1 MKKIFKI
8 INVLFIGP
16 EFQPLKLFFKVTS
29 EFTFYGHFGL
39 DEWILFEGKK
49 KTWCHREQWS
59 VWSHFSTR
67 SGWRPSW
74 GWLPS
79 AASGSSTWSADPA
92 RRPTDKRSPLPDV
105 PCSIPGPQFRWQ
117 SHPKMKLLYC
127 LFVSSFNCFKY
138 LFIFD
143 TTNYQQ
149 CQLKVANERSS
160 NIYVIMFWDQFER
173 LRSKYFFALN
183 SPT

>member
-1 MKKIFKI
+1 MLNKTFKIINFFVNLFAFLASLSHSGSSSSLSLFDLLILKININRLKKIFKI

-59 VWSHFSTR
+59 VWLHFSTR

-79 AASGSSTWSADPA
+79 AASGSSIWSADPA
-92 RRPTDKRSPLPDV
+92 RRPTDKLSPLRDV
-105 PCSIPGPQFRWQ
+105 LCSIPGPQFRWQ
-117 SHPKMKLLYC
+117 SHPKMKLWYY
-127 LFVSSFNCFKY
+127 LFVSSFNCFK
-138 LFIFD
+138 
-143 TTNYQQ
+143 
-149 CQLKVANERSS
+149 
-160 NIYVIMFWDQFER
+160 
-173 LRSKYFFALN
+173 
-183 SPT
+183 